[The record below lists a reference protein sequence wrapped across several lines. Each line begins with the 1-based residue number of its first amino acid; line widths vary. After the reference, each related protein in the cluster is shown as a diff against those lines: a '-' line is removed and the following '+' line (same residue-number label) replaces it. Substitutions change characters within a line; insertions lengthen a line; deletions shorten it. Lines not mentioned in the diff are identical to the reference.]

1 MKVAV
6 IGAGTIGSA
15 VAISLKKNNY
25 QVIATRRKMEK
36 MFELEKIGI
45 EICSNNKDAVNSSDI
60 VIFSLKPLDTINEL
74 KILSNDLS
82 GKIVISFAAAI
93 PIALIKKIVQ
103 NANIVRAMTNIA
115 AKVMGGFTVYSI
127 DINFEN
133 AKKQIVANL
142 LSSFGHI
149 EEVEEKYMDALTAL
163 SGSGP
168 AYILTVIESMM
179 YAGIKVGL
187 PRDLALKASYE
198 TVLGTAKLLVES
210 GNHPSILKDLVI
222 TPAGVTIDAIYE
234 LENSGIRTAFMRA
247 IESATKK
254 SAEIT
259 KNIMEK
265 F

>member
-1 MKVAV
+1 
-6 IGAGTIGSA
+6 
-15 VAISLKKNNY
+15 
-25 QVIATRRKMEK
+25 
-36 MFELEKIGI
+36 
-45 EICSNNKDAVNSSDI
+45 
-60 VIFSLKPLDTINEL
+60 
-74 KILSNDLS
+74 
-82 GKIVISFAAAI
+82 
-93 PIALIKKIVQ
+93 
-103 NANIVRAMTNIA
+103 
-115 AKVMGGFTVYSI
+115 
-127 DINFEN
+127 
-133 AKKQIVANL
+133 
-142 LSSFGHI
+142 
-149 EEVEEKYMDALTAL
+149 
-163 SGSGP
+163 
-168 AYILTVIESMM
+168 M